1 MWGSYQEGVLC
12 SISWS
17 NRGIGCAENI
27 SFYIKTY
34 PTMHFYSSF
43 ANETI
48 VFGVCFH
55 YIFDM
60 SLALSGIYYTATG
73 KINEITY

>member
-1 MWGSYQEGVLC
+1 
-12 SISWS
+12 
-17 NRGIGCAENI
+17 
-27 SFYIKTY
+27 
-34 PTMHFYSSF
+34 MHFYSSF

-48 VFGVCFH
+48 VFSVCFH